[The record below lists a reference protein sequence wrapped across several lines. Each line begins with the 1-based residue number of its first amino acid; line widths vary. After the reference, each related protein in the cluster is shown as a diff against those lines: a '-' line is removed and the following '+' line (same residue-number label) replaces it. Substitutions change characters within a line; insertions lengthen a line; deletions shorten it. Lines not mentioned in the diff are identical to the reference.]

1 MPMSSSSRA
10 VVLRLVCNLQS
21 LKQVEQALASVTKQ
35 SLFSDPLIASKLI
48 VFSALSSLGSLFFAQ
63 SIFEQTP
70 GDNTFICNTMMRAY
84 SRSAFPVRAIAIYNR
99 MLSSGLECDKFS
111 YNFVLKACGRMLW
124 CGKDDVS
131 GGEMRVSRKVGEVH
145 CRVFVVGLDSD
156 LHIQN
161 SLLHMYSECGLM
173 GSARWLFDEM
183 TDRTVASWNIMILA
197 FDQVG
202 DFAAADELL
211 DLMPRKNVVSWNTL
225 IARYVRLGNV
235 KAAERVFNEMPER
248 DTVSWN
254 SIISGYAQVKDYAE
268 ALRLFN
274 EMTDVGVKATEITLT
289 SVLGA
294 CAETGALDMGKRI
307 HELLKEKGQK
317 IEDYIGIALVDMYAK
332 CGELTCA
339 RRVFDNLEMK
349 PASCWNAMIIGLAVH
364 GHSQEALK
372 LFHEM
377 TTRKRD
383 DVRPNGVTF
392 TGVLTACSH
401 KGLVEE
407 GRWLFALMTEGY
419 LIKPDMKHY
428 GCMVDL
434 YSRLGLLDE
443 AYGVIRCMPFEANC
457 VIWRTLLGAC
467 RTHGNVELGELSF
480 RQLAKLGT
488 LRDGDYVLLSN
499 MYADAGRWDA
509 VERLRD
515 EMGSG
520 KVLRRPGASN
530 IALE

>member
-225 IARYVRLGNV
+225 IAR
-235 KAAERVFNEMPER
+235 
-248 DTVSWN
+248 
-254 SIISGYAQVKDYAE
+254 
-268 ALRLFN
+268 
-274 EMTDVGVKATEITLT
+274 
-289 SVLGA
+289 
-294 CAETGALDMGKRI
+294 
-307 HELLKEKGQK
+307 
-317 IEDYIGIALVDMYAK
+317 
-332 CGELTCA
+332 
-339 RRVFDNLEMK
+339 
-349 PASCWNAMIIGLAVH
+349 
-364 GHSQEALK
+364 
-372 LFHEM
+372 
-377 TTRKRD
+377 
-383 DVRPNGVTF
+383 
-392 TGVLTACSH
+392 
-401 KGLVEE
+401 
-407 GRWLFALMTEGY
+407 
-419 LIKPDMKHY
+419 
-428 GCMVDL
+428 
-434 YSRLGLLDE
+434 
-443 AYGVIRCMPFEANC
+443 
-457 VIWRTLLGAC
+457 
-467 RTHGNVELGELSF
+467 THGNVELGELSF